1 MCSLGCLPSCG
12 SRIRLRKINS
22 PCRSLT
28 SALPRCIPHRGRSD
42 VLPTFCEF
50 ESLTP
55 TSNSQKHLFHVAL
68 TCRSKVRFA
77 PFFFCKKN
85 IRPLPC
91 SSFFAES
98 YVWRT
103 CLLASALA
111 TARCRY
117 QLFESS
123 RVQLP
128 QPNCLKYLIYVAL
141 ILGFVQT
148 KPSIVYLYV
157 MLILN
162 MAQQKLGH
170 SLLYK
175 FSILCE
181 DGWGRAKVS
190 LPSF

>member
-77 PFFFCKKN
+77 PTYFLSATENKPSARSLAPPFRKKSRSAHLFGCKRLRDGSLSLPTFCELKSSTPTAK
-85 IRPLPC
+85 LPKISFSCGFNTRFC
-91 SSFFAES
+91 SDKAE
-98 YVWRT
+98 Y
-103 CLLASALA
+103 CLLICDANIDYS
-111 TARCRY
+111 
-117 QLFESS
+117 
-123 RVQLP
+123 P
-128 QPNCLKYLIYVAL
+128 
-141 ILGFVQT
+141 
-148 KPSIVYLYV
+148 
-157 MLILN
+157 
-162 MAQQKLGH
+162 
-170 SLLYK
+170 
-175 FSILCE
+175 
-181 DGWGRAKVS
+181 AKAG
-190 LPSF
+190 L